1 MDIVANLFI
10 RMDPFN
16 PNMDPT
22 NGNTNGGGTPCSNSQ
37 ELLISALAATIV
49 VFAVFAVVFITV
61 GVLVVKPKPGA
72 ANKGGYITMV
82 VLGSLAAAYAF
93 GALVGGIPVAVI
105 AKRDCVSVVNS

>member
-1 MDIVANLFI
+1 MCGYPV
-10 RMDPFN
+10 
-16 PNMDPT
+16 
-22 NGNTNGGGTPCSNSQ
+22 
-37 ELLISALAATIV
+37 
-49 VFAVFAVVFITV
+49 ITV

-93 GALVGGIPVAVI
+93 GAVVGGIPMAVI